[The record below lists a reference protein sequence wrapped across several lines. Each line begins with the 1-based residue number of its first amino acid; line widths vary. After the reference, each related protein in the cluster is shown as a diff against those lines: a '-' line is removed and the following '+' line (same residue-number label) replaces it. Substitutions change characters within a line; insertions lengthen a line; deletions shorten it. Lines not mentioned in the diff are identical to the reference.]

1 MSGNFWPVFV
11 TVSTISAAAVWKF
24 APDIG
29 QKLPYPF
36 RDFLHDVVCGRAQ
49 VPAPVGDGRSAD
61 DASTAAVGSTVG
73 EKAPAA
79 NAVRAT
85 REPAPV
91 PKTAQN
97 PTGSPYLEPAAQA
110 LREYRKLSADFEK
123 RKKNMDIAEQR
134 AAMKKLHAQN
144 QRVEYFNRKHREWKE
159 GFPSRGEG
167 RPLSAA
173 VYFRLRTV
181 RGAAGA

>member
-49 VPAPVGDGRSAD
+49 VPAD
-61 DASTAAVGSTVG
+61 DVGSTVG
-73 EKAPAA
+73 EKAPADAVQAPAA
-79 NAVRAT
+79 NAVRTT

-110 LREYRKLSADFEK
+110 LREYRKLSTDFEK
-123 RKKNMDIAEQR
+123 RKKNMDMAEQR

-144 QRVEYFNRKHREWKE
+144 QRVEYFNRKHREWKDSH
-159 GFPSRGEG
+159 PAAKTG
-167 RPLSAA
+167 R
-173 VYFRLRTV
+173 
-181 RGAAGA
+181 

>member
-29 QKLPYPF
+29 HKLPYSF

-49 VPAPVGDGRSAD
+49 VPADE
-61 DASTAAVGSTVG
+61 VGSTVG
-73 EKAPAA
+73 EKAPAD
-79 NAVRAT
+79 AVRTT

-91 PKTAQN
+91 PKAAQT

-123 RKKNMDIAEQR
+123 RKKNMDMAEQR

-144 QRVEYFNRKHREWKE
+144 QRVEYFNRKHREWKDSH
-159 GFPSRGEG
+159 PAAKTG
-167 RPLSAA
+167 R
-173 VYFRLRTV
+173 
-181 RGAAGA
+181 

>member
-49 VPAPVGDGRSAD
+49 VPAGD
-61 DASTAAVGSTVG
+61 VESTVG
-73 EKAPAA
+73 EKAPADAVQAPAA

-123 RKKNMDIAEQR
+123 RKKNMDMAEQR

-144 QRVEYFNRKHREWKE
+144 QRVEYFNRKHREWKDSH
-159 GFPSRGEG
+159 PAAKAG
-167 RPLSAA
+167 R
-173 VYFRLRTV
+173 
-181 RGAAGA
+181 

>member
-49 VPAPVGDGRSAD
+49 VPAGD
-61 DASTAAVGSTVG
+61 VESTVG

-79 NAVRAT
+79 NAVRTT

-91 PKTAQN
+91 PKTAQT

-123 RKKNMDIAEQR
+123 RKKNMDMAEQR

-144 QRVEYFNRKHREWKE
+144 QRVEYFNRKHREWKDSH
-159 GFPSRGEG
+159 PAAKAG
-167 RPLSAA
+167 R
-173 VYFRLRTV
+173 
-181 RGAAGA
+181 

>member
-49 VPAPVGDGRSAD
+49 VPAPVGDGRSAA

-73 EKAPAA
+73 EKAPADAVQAPAA
-79 NAVRAT
+79 NAVRTT
-85 REPAPV
+85 REPAQV

-123 RKKNMDIAEQR
+123 RKKNMDMAEQR

-144 QRVEYFNRKHREWKE
+144 QRVEYFNRKHREWKDSH
-159 GFPSRGEG
+159 PAAKAG
-167 RPLSAA
+167 R
-173 VYFRLRTV
+173 
-181 RGAAGA
+181 